1 LAFNK
6 LKSGFENFV
15 RKIKTKELNEKN
27 LDGPLEEL
35 KMSLVRNDVAYFVA
49 EKITGTVKE
58 RLLGARI
65 ERTKRVDEFLK
76 NVIRETVREI
86 LEVSKPF
93 DLVEKV
99 KEKAALD
106 EPLVLVFL
114 GVNGTGKTTTI
125 AKLANYFKKNKITS
139 VIAAADTFRAGSIE
153 QLEKHAKKVGV
164 KVIKHEYKSD
174 PSSVAFDTIAHAQ
187 ARHIKVV
194 LIDTAGR
201 QVLDKNLMK
210 ELAKIV
216 NVSEPDYVIY
226 VGDALSG
233 NDVVTQVQKFSE
245 NVRVDA
251 SILTKVD
258 ADVSGG
264 AALSIS
270 YITKK
275 PILFLGTGQGY
286 DDLKP
291 FNINWFVQKITN
303 F

>member
-1 LAFNK
+1 MAFNK